1 MLMPFGRHKGAPLE
15 DLPDAYLQ
23 WLHGLTDLREPLRAR
38 GGWTPSRR
46 SGRAIPRRHR
56 IAAEA
61 RPMVEELIA
70 VGYRALARQHHPDHG
85 GLTRA
90 MQLVNA
96 AAA

>member
-1 MLMPFGRHKGAPLE
+1 MPFGRHKGAPLE

-23 WLHGLTDLREPLRAR
+23 WLHGLTDLREPLR
-38 GGWTPSRR
+38 
-46 SGRAIPRRHR
+46 SGVDAEWRVRFGATASTLPVL
-56 IAAEA
+56 AAEA

-70 VGYRALARQHHPDHG
+70 VGFRALAHQHHPDHG